1 MTIAPPLPRLDEA
14 AREAEWLELS
24 DNIPTLQPPPSSP
37 ILPSSVVDALFS
49 EGRAC
54 ADNDRKRG
62 IHQWKIGGIVHE
74 AAKIN
79 THAMEEFWEACLDI
93 LSESDAGWTYSLTS
107 IKRWARAYERL
118 HNVIDI
124 DKYLAR
130 LPFETVCVSG
140 ELAAAGLCNA
150 EEALALAVTNG
161 LTAEQLRDAYETGGH
176 APVWKQMS
184 RAWGKFFERV
194 QNTPIWEEAKP
205 HVEEIRKIIERGE
218 K

>member
-1 MTIAPPLPRLDEA
+1 MTLPRLSELDREKEWLSDNLQTLQIIPQTIFEALISEGRKCAAA
-14 AREAEWLELS
+14 ARE
-24 DNIPTLQPPPSSP
+24 NNT
-37 ILPSSVVDALFS
+37 
-49 EGRAC
+49 
-54 ADNDRKRG
+54 
-62 IHQWKIGGIVHE
+62 HQWIIGGIIHE
-74 AAKIN
+74 AEKVN
-79 THAMEEFWEACLDI
+79 TASMEDFWEACLDI
-93 LSESDAGWTYSLTS
+93 LAESDAGWTYSMTS
-107 IKRWARAYERL
+107 VKRWARGYGRL

-124 DKYLAR
+124 EKYLAS

-140 ELAAAGLCNA
+140 ELAAAGLCTA

-184 RAWGKFFERV
+184 KAWGRFFDRI

-218 K
+218 Q

>member
-1 MTIAPPLPRLDEA
+1 MMSALPYLDEA

-24 DNIPTLQPPPSSP
+24 DNAPSLQIPPSSP
-37 ILPSSVVDALFS
+37 ILPPSVVDALFS

-62 IHQWKIGGIVHE
+62 IHQWAIGGIVHE

-79 THAMEEFWEACLDI
+79 THAMEDFWEAVLDI
-93 LSESDAGWTYSLTS
+93 LAESDAGWTYSPTS
-107 IKRWARAYERL
+107 VKRWARAYGRL

-124 DKYLAR
+124 DKYLAS
-130 LPFETVCVSG
+130 LPFETVCVAG

-176 APVWKQMS
+176 APVWKQMV
-184 RAWGKFFERV
+184 RGWQKFFERV
-194 QNTPIWEEAKP
+194 QSTPIWDDARP
-205 HVEEIRKIIERGE
+205 HVEALQEIIERGE
-218 K
+218 Q

>member
-1 MTIAPPLPRLDEA
+1 MTLPRLSELD
-14 AREAEWLELS
+14 REKEWLGL
-24 DNIPTLQPPPSSP
+24 P
-37 ILPSSVVDALFS
+37 ILQIIPQTVVDALFS

-54 ADNDRKRG
+54 AIANRDSNR
-62 IHQWKIGGIVHE
+62 HQWIIGGVIS
-74 AAKIN
+74 AAKEI
-79 THAMEEFWEACLDI
+79 AKEEAKKERGKYSMEDFWEACLDV
-93 LSESDAGWTYSLTS
+93 LSESDATWAYSMTVV
-107 IKRWARAYERL
+107 KRWTRAYERL
-118 HNVIDI
+118 HNVVDI
-124 DKYLAR
+124 EKYLAS
-130 LPFETVCVSG
+130 LHFETICVSG
-140 ELAAAGLCNA
+140 ELAAAGLCDA

-184 RAWGKFFERV
+184 KAWGRFFDRI

>member
-24 DNIPTLQPPPSSP
+24 DNAPSLQIPPSSP
-37 ILPSSVVDALFS
+37 ILPPSVVDALFS

-54 ADNDRKRG
+54 AAASREGNR
-62 IHQWKIGGIVHE
+62 HQWIIGGIIYE
-74 AAKIN
+74 AEKLN
-79 THAMEEFWEACLDI
+79 TEKMEIFWEACLDI
-93 LSESDAGWTYSLTS
+93 LAESAPGWTYAPTS
-107 IKRWARAYERL
+107 VKRWTRAYGRL

-124 DKYLAR
+124 ERYLAS
-130 LPFETVCVSG
+130 LSFETVCVSG
-140 ELAAAGLCNA
+140 ELAAAGLCTA

-161 LTAEQLRDAYETGGH
+161 LTAEQLREAYETGGH